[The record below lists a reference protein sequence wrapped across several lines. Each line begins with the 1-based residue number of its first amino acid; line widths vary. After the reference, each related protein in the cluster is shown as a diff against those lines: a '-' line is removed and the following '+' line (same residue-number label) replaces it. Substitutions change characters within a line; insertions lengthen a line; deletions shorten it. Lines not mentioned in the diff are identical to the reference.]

1 MFPDN
6 SVPGIPAGPAAGR
19 DARPGTV
26 LKSTSVLRSRVGL
39 WVPVL
44 GMPVLLGLAAVL
56 VATGATPPGMGIL
69 GFFWGMFQTVLAGGP
84 SARRGQRHPPQVD
97 SGQML
102 MTWRTWTGAR
112 TISLAE
118 LASVRRVRWT
128 FAGQY
133 SSGRTVDYL
142 ICTDRSGARLVL
154 PRGAA
159 RGPVYQALAYQ
170 RKHHLTPAK
179 VSRFAAMGLE
189 LEPNDLR
196 FRTVR
201 TLLLIAGLVAYTA
214 IVCWLMVEGIPA
226 LAPGR

>member
-1 MFPDN
+1 
-6 SVPGIPAGPAAGR
+6 
-19 DARPGTV
+19 
-26 LKSTSVLRSRVGL
+26 
-39 WVPVL
+39 
-44 GMPVLLGLAAVL
+44 
-56 VATGATPPGMGIL
+56 
-69 GFFWGMFQTVLAGGP
+69 MFQTVLAGGP

-97 SGQML
+97 C
-102 MTWRTWTGAR
+102 RPDADD
-112 TISLAE
+112 LAD
-118 LASVRRVRWT
+118 LDRRPDDQPGR
-128 FAGQY
+128 AGQRPP
-133 SSGRTVDYL
+133 GRGGNSPAGATRDDTVDYL

-179 VSRFAAMGLE
+179 VSRFAAMGAQE
-189 LEPNDLR
+189 LEPNNLR